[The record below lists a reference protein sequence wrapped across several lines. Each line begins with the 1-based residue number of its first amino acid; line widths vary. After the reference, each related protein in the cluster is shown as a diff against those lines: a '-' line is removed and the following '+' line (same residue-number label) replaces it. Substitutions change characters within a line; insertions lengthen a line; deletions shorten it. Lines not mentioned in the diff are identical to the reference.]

1 MGTISAWRWMRK
13 IVGVEMVST
22 MGMKNGPSL
31 INTLE
36 TEGLGLKLKLVSGE
50 GNANNKKI
58 SSFERFAREQG
69 LNKMTFCLLVGPK
82 NVQQMKLIEQGR
94 HKKVESSH

>member
-1 MGTISAWRWMRK
+1 MGTISAWRWMWRK

-36 TEGLGLKLKLVSGE
+36 TEGLGLKLVSGE

>member
-1 MGTISAWRWMRK
+1 MRK

-36 TEGLGLKLKLVSGE
+36 TEGLGLKLVSGE

-69 LNKMTFCLLVGPK
+69 LNKMTFCLLVGS
-82 NVQQMKLIEQGR
+82 
-94 HKKVESSH
+94 KKRATDEANRAGEAQKS